1 MSATAAVGGRAR
13 PAPFEPQTKALLAV
27 GAFAALLVGSD
38 TLVVS
43 PLIPSIAA
51 ATHTSAHSGG
61 LLVTAYA
68 LVYAVLGPLFGPV
81 SDRWGRKP
89 TAILGLVVFSVSTA
103 LTGVGSSFALTL
115 TFRALAGL
123 GAAMLLPSVFA
134 AVSDRV
140 PAERRGSAIGVI
152 TGMLM
157 GSSVI
162 GVPAGALVAEA
173 ASWRWCFFGL
183 GALGVIAL
191 FCAVLRFPAGQPPRQ
206 LPGGPVQVY
215 LGQFKAAVSMTPVL
229 FVLGSTMFW
238 SAGLQGMFANVGE
251 FYQANFSLSTG
262 QTGLAMLLAGGCSVV
277 GNLYGGRTADRY
289 GRRLVIAAA
298 GTVASLAVIGFSLST
313 GALVAA
319 IVVQGVWGAAI
330 GFGQASLTTLVSEL
344 SPRARG
350 TALSLNASAQYVGVM
365 AGTAAAAALLSSG
378 AGFLVI
384 GVLCALCTIVVVPL
398 VLVSKPPAAE
408 GSPSGAS
415 TATAGN
421 PVPSREGK
429 AS

>member
-1 MSATAAVGGRAR
+1 MSATATVGGTGR
-13 PAPFEPQTKALLAV
+13 PAPFDAPTKALLTV

-51 ATHTSAHSGG
+51 DTHTSAHSGG

-68 LVYAVLGPLFGPV
+68 LVYAVVGPLFGPV

-89 TAILGLVVFSVSTA
+89 TALAGLVVFSVSTA

-115 TFRALAGL
+115 AFRALAGL

-140 PAERRGSAIGVI
+140 PPERRGSAIGVI

-162 GVPAGALVAEA
+162 GVPAGALVAQA
-173 ASWRWCFFGL
+173 ASWRWCFFGI
-183 GALGVIAL
+183 GALGAAAL
-191 FCAVLRFPAGQPPRQ
+191 VWAALRFPGGRPPRQ
-206 LPGGPVQVY
+206 LPGGPVKVY
-215 LGQFKAAVSMTPVL
+215 IGQFKAALSMKPVL

-251 FYQANFSLSTG
+251 FYRSAYSLSTG
-262 QTGLAMLLAGGCSVV
+262 RTGLAMLLAGACSVL

-289 GRRLVIAAA
+289 GRRLVIAVAGVAA
-298 GTVASLAVIGFSLST
+298 ALAVVAFSLTT
-313 GALVAA
+313 GSLVAA
-319 IVVQGVWGAAI
+319 IVVQGLWGAAI

-350 TALSLNASAQYVGVM
+350 TALSLNASSQYVGVM
-365 AGTAAAAALLSSG
+365 VGTAAAAALLSAG
-378 AGFLVI
+378 AGFFVI
-384 GVLCALCTIVVVPL
+384 GALCALCTLIVVPL
-398 VLVSKPPAAE
+398 VLVSRPRTADAAE
-408 GSPSGAS
+408 PGAVGAS
-415 TATAGN
+415 STAPA
-421 PVPSREGK
+421 PSPEGK
-429 AS
+429 VS